1 MCNIWEFIMGLWYIL
16 WEVEELK
23 AEITAAVVLDA
34 QG

>member
-1 MCNIWEFIMGLWYIL
+1 MCNIESLIWVCDTV

-23 AEITAAVVLDA
+23 AAVTAAVLLDA

>member
-1 MCNIWEFIMGLWYIL
+1 MCNIDSLLWVCDTV

-23 AEITAAVVLDA
+23 AAVAAVVLDG

>member
-1 MCNIWEFIMGLWYIL
+1 MCSIESLWVCDTV

-23 AEITAAVVLDA
+23 AQVTAAVVLDA